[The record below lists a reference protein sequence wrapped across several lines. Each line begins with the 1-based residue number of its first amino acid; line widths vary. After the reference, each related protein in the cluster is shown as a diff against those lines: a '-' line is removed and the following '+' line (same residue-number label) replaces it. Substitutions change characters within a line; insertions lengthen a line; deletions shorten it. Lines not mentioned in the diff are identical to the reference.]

1 MTDAEALD
9 HIIQT
14 AKNFAKV
21 ISKDMP
27 TDDNVSALAMHC
39 AKHIVAMSMAANET
53 KNELVAH
60 TAVAGLVLLL
70 YRKDIVD
77 KITLVN
83 ATNVKD

>member
-1 MTDAEALD
+1 MTDAEALN

-14 AKNFAKV
+14 AKNFANV

-27 TDDNVSALAMHC
+27 KNDDVSALAMHC
-39 AKHIVAMSMAANET
+39 GKHILAMSIAAKET
-53 KNELVAH
+53 KDELVAH
-60 TAVAGLVLLL
+60 TAIAGLVLLL
-70 YRKDIVD
+70 YRKDLVD